1 MTSAQARLLSL
12 CSELLCVATA
22 EGRIVDVSPGFER
35 ILGWPRDQ
43 VLGRRYVE
51 LVHPDDHEA
60 TAAATAQLASGAD
73 LAAFESRWRHQD
85 GSFRRLAWAALAP
98 RSPDDLICARARDI
112 TEDGPAP
119 AEAEELRRRLE
130 LQEALMAATAAP
142 IIEVWD
148 DILTMPVVGL
158 VDSVR
163 ASDMKTALL
172 NAVSRSGARFAIL
185 DVTGVE
191 TVDTA
196 TADHLLKVM
205 RAVQLLG
212 ARCVLTGIQPTVA
225 RIIVGLG
232 LDLPGIITRRNLR
245 DGLRFC
251 LRELGVQ
258 VARAD
263 PPAPAVLEDMS

>member
-1 MTSAQARLLSL
+1 TARLAGGTNVIS
-12 CSELLCVATA
+12 
-22 EGRIVDVSPGFER
+22 FEN
-35 ILGWPRDQ
+35 
-43 VLGRRYVE
+43 
-51 LVHPDDHEA
+51 
-60 TAAATAQLASGAD
+60 
-73 LAAFESRWRHQD
+73 RWLHQD
-85 GSFRRLAWAALAP
+85 GSVRWLAWTALAP
-98 RSPDDLICARARDI
+98 RSPGEPICARAIDV
-112 TEDGPAP
+112 TEDAD
-119 AEAEELRRRLE
+119 AEALRRRVE
-130 LQEALMAATAAP
+130 LQEALLATTVTP

-172 NAVSRSGARFAIL
+172 DAVSRAGAKFAIL

-205 RAVQLLG
+205 KAVQLLG

-232 LDLPGIITRRNLR
+232 L
-245 DGLRFC
+245 
-251 LRELGVQ
+251 
-258 VARAD
+258 
-263 PPAPAVLEDMS
+263 

>member
-1 MTSAQARLLSL
+1 MTSTNERLLSL
-12 CSELLCVATA
+12 CNEILCTGDV
-22 EGRIVDVSPGFER
+22 EGRLVDVNPAFER
-35 ILGWPRDQ
+35 VLGWPMDQ
-43 VLGRRYVE
+43 VRGRPFIE
-51 LVHPDDHEA
+51 FVHPDDHA
-60 TAAATAQLASGAD
+60 STLAAAARLAGGAD
-73 LAAFESRWRHQD
+73 LVGFENRWLHCD
-85 GSFRRLAWAALAP
+85 GSLRWLARTAVAP
-98 RSPDDLICARARDI
+98 RGPDELICAVAREV
-112 TEDGPAP
+112 TEEVHA
-119 AEAEELRRRLE
+119 AAEELRRRVE
-130 LQEALMAATAAP
+130 LQEALLATTATP

-172 NAVSRSGARFAIL
+172 AAVSRAGAKFAIL

-205 RAVQLLG
+205 KAVQLLG

-232 LDLPGIITRRNLR
+232 LDLPGIVTRRSLR
-245 DGLRFC
+245 EGLKFC
-251 LRELGVQ
+251 LRELGVRVSRPDPVPDP
-258 VARAD
+258 VACD
-263 PPAPAVLEDMS
+263 